1 MRLKGKMNCLR
12 GLYPAEEFILGE
24 SATGPFILAT
34 MELFEV
40 FGEFLL
46 KCSLMK
52 SSQTCELCKDG
63 GYIFWML

>member
-1 MRLKGKMNCLR
+1 MNCLR

-24 SATGPFILAT
+24 SATGPFILVT
-34 MELFEV
+34 IELSEV

-52 SSQTCELCKDG
+52 SSQTVSYVRMAVISSGCCRLN
-63 GYIFWML
+63 